1 MTDDL
6 TDAAIV
12 VGSIL
17 KLVIAAWAAFC

>member
-1 MTDDL
+1 MSDDL